1 MDFDR
6 FLKSQ
11 FGQKEPDFLILRT
24 AHLTKSGI
32 RSYHGEKALFPGAC
46 AKPAFL
52 RFYAFYRPKEVSFM
66 KYLAIR
72 GCRIGEGRPKV
83 ILPIVEQTEG
93 AILEKAA
100 QFSTWKADCV
110 EWRVDLFADAQDL
123 SAVARCAAKLRV
135 ALKNKLLLITF
146 RTKAEGGHAALSH
159 EEYRRYFHTV
169 LDTDCADL
177 IDLEFF
183 TAGADLPG
191 LITDAHTA
199 GAAVIC
205 SSHDFQKTP
214 PKAELVDRMVRMQQ
228 AGADLPKLAVM
239 PRSRTDVLTLLAAT
253 AEMAD
258 CHPDT
263 PVITMSMGALGAVS
277 RLAGEAFGSAM
288 TFANPGT
295 ASAPG
300 QIPLDVVN
308 AALECL
314 KL

>member
-1 MDFDR
+1 
-6 FLKSQ
+6 
-11 FGQKEPDFLILRT
+11 
-24 AHLTKSGI
+24 
-32 RSYHGEKALFPGAC
+32 
-46 AKPAFL
+46 
-52 RFYAFYRPKEVSFM
+52 M

-72 GCRIGEGRPKV
+72 GCHIGEGRPKV
-83 ILPIVEQTEG
+83 ILPIVEQTEE

-146 RTKAEGGHAALSH
+146 RTKAEGGHTALSY
-159 EEYRRYFHTV
+159 EEYRHYFHTV

-191 LITDAHTA
+191 LIEDAHTA
-199 GAAVIC
+199 GAAVVC

-258 CHPDT
+258 CHSDT